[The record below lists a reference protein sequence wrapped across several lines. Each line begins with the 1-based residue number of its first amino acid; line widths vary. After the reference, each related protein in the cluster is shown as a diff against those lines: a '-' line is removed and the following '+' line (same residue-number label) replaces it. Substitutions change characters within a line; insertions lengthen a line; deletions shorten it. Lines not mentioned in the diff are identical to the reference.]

1 MKYFD
6 SLKDESQLFY
16 AEKLDNLMKNW
27 ENEIV
32 EFKEAKSSYD
42 FDKIGRYFSAL
53 SNEANLRQQQ
63 CGWLV
68 FGVSETHDR
77 HLVGT
82 HYKDS
87 GRHHRYSYRMAWL
100 LLCTRRRKPCVA
112 TTGKN

>member
-6 SLKDESQLFY
+6 SLKDSSLLFY
-16 AEKLDNLMKNW
+16 AEKLDDLMENW

-42 FDKIGRYFSAL
+42 TDKIGRYFSAI

-68 FGVSETHDR
+68 FGVSEKHNR

-82 HYKDS
+82 HYKQGDRS
-87 GRHHRYSYRMAWL
+87 L
-100 LLCTRRRKPCVA
+100 LENFKLRLPT
-112 TTGKN
+112 